1 MNKKQKVLL
10 CFEKYCDLN
19 PDMKL
24 TNSYH
29 NFLNT
34 FSQNQSDY
42 IYHILHYDECYL
54 VYGKHVDE
62 VLADYCQKWDIKII
76 ILFEI
81 YIFIII

>member
-1 MNKKQKVLL
+1 MNNKNKVLL

-34 FSQNQSDY
+34 FSESCPEY
-42 IYHILHYDECYL
+42 VFHTMHYDECSL
-54 VYGKHVDE
+54 VYGTHFDE
-62 VLADYCQKWDIKII
+62 IHFD
-76 ILFEI
+76 
-81 YIFIII
+81 